1 MKRFA
6 MVFCTIAVLL
16 GEFSLAEATVLTFDD
31 LASTQKYEII
41 PSGYGGLNWNG
52 FGYAY
57 APSFSYSGFQLGRV
71 SDDHVAFNLGAGAA
85 TVSGSLF
92 DFNGVYL
99 TAAWRSGLNI
109 RVQGFKGEDLIDE
122 RTVVANWYSPTWFDF
137 NFSGIDRVV
146 FESFGGTDS
155 ARLEGEGAHFVMDNF
170 TFNENAPV
178 PEPATMLLLASGL
191 VGLAGLRRKFKT
203 HQPDPTPDLRISCL

>member
-6 MVFCTIAVLL
+6 ILFCTLVMLFGGA
-16 GEFSLAEATVLTFDD
+16 SLAEAAVLTFDD
-31 LASTQKYEII
+31 LPSTSKYEII
-41 PSGYGGLNWNG
+41 PSGYGGLDWNG

-57 APSFSYSGFQLGRV
+57 APSFQYSGFQLGRV

-85 TVSGSLF
+85 TVSGGSF

-99 TAAWRSGLNI
+99 TAAWRTGLNI

-122 RTVVANWYSPTWFDF
+122 RTVVAKWYRPTWFDF
-137 NFSGIDRVV
+137 DFSGIDRVV

-155 ARLEGEGAHFVMDNF
+155 ARLEGQGAHFVMDNF
-170 TFNENAPV
+170 TFNKNVPV
-178 PEPATMLLLASGL
+178 PEPATMFLLA
-191 VGLAGLRRKFKT
+191 T
-203 HQPDPTPDLRISCL
+203 